1 MKKLY
6 HSFKKK
12 FVKQRYYKKEICP
25 YLSLGE
31 KKNNSKVLLE
41 DVVRAILYRLKTG
54 CQWRELPMKHFFEV
68 EYSWNSVYQHFA
80 RWSKNGSWEMI
91 KQRLLEKYKTLLD
104 MSCIQLD
111 GSHTISKRGGENV
124 GYQGRKK
131 AKTSN
136 MLFICDNNGLPLSC
150 SEVTSGNHHDVF
162 EIEQQLH
169 MMLKDIKKSEI
180 RTDYLFLNADAG
192 FDAWE
197 LRNFCIK
204 NDLFAN
210 IDFNIRNGNISD
222 REEIFDKELYKRRF
236 VIERM
241 NAWIDGFKALL
252 IRYETKEKHWRDL
265 HLLAFVCILI
275 RKL

>member
-1 MKKLY
+1 M
-6 HSFKKK
+6 
-12 FVKQRYYKKEICP
+12 
-25 YLSLGE
+25 
-31 KKNNSKVLLE
+31 E

-54 CQWRELPMKHFFEV
+54 CQWRELPMKQFFEV

-136 MLFICDNNGLPLSC
+136 MIFICDNNGLPLSC

-169 MMLKDIKKSEI
+169 MLLKDIKKSEI

-197 LRNFCIK
+197 VRNFCIK

-210 IDFNIRNGNISD
+210 IDFNKRNGNISD

>member
-1 MKKLY
+1 MY
-6 HSFKKK
+6 HSFKKR
-12 FVKQRYYKKEICP
+12 FVKQRFYKKEICP

-31 KKNNSKVLLE
+31 KKNNAKVLLE
-41 DVVRAILYRLKTG
+41 DVVGAILYRLKTG
-54 CQWRELPMKHFFEV
+54 CQWRELPLKQFFNT
-68 EYSWNSVYQHFA
+68 EYSWTGVYRHFA
-80 RWSKNGSWEMI
+80 RWSKNGSWEAI
-91 KQRLLEKYKTLLD
+91 KQRLLEKYKILLD
-104 MSCIQLD
+104 MSSIQLD
-111 GSHTISKRGGENV
+111 GSHTLSKRGGENV

-169 MMLKDIKKSEI
+169 MMLKDIKKSNI
-180 RTDYLFLNADAG
+180 RTDCLFLNADAG

-210 IDFNIRNGNISD
+210 IDFNKRNENISD